1 MKCSRPN
8 DLDCFAEIFEDM
20 YEANEKQEQIIEA
33 IENKDLLTLENLIC
47 HAKVSPNFYING
59 TTPICT
65 AATQGNEAALAILL
79 RGNCILNTP
88 NVRDDVWQRLPIHI
102 AASKGHL
109 AFLKLL
115 LENFEDVNVKD
126 SDGRTALHWA
136 AIFGNKDVAEL
147 LLKSGANV
155 NGAQRD
161 GFTPLYAATCF
172 GHIDVCCTLLQ
183 YGGDAMVCDDDG
195 WNILHTAA
203 NYGHLPILKL
213 ISLKG
218 PCLSCRTVDGETAL
232 HIAASS
238 GHLHIVKYLEECGIG
253 LDAQTNRGLTALHLS
268 VQFNKSSVFKFLLQ
282 AGANMYI
289 LNNDMQS
296 ICYLVALKMDSNFIK
311 ILADAGYNFSTE
323 RWILGNDFPA
333 TNNMNED
340 MKNYMRMNAEI
351 PRTLLKMCQ
360 LRTARLLGWNY
371 EALAD
376 SLPLPN
382 YLKNLIKQT
391 GL

>member
-1 MKCSRPN
+1 M
-8 DLDCFAEIFEDM
+8 
-20 YEANEKQEQIIEA
+20 
-33 IENKDLLTLENLIC
+33 
-47 HAKVSPNFYING
+47 
-59 TTPICT
+59 
-65 AATQGNEAALAILL
+65 
-79 RGNCILNTP
+79 
-88 NVRDDVWQRLPIHI
+88 
-102 AASKGHL
+102 
-109 AFLKLL
+109 
-115 LENFEDVNVKD
+115 
-126 SDGRTALHWA
+126 
-136 AIFGNKDVAEL
+136 
-147 LLKSGANV
+147 
-155 NGAQRD
+155 
-161 GFTPLYAATCF
+161 
-172 GHIDVCCTLLQ
+172 
-183 YGGDAMVCDDDG
+183 
-195 WNILHTAA
+195 
-203 NYGHLPILKL
+203 KL

-218 PCLSCRTVDGETAL
+218 PCLSCRTVDGENAL

-238 GHLHIVKYLEECGIG
+238 GHLHIVKYLVECGIG

-391 GL
+391 GP